1 MMARAWRWLGGGV
14 GARGQRV
21 GKLGWLGGLV
31 LCAALGL
38 HNASRIAPVPL
49 IEEFRFRYGADY
61 AAVGSVIG
69 AYTLSYALAQLVAGL
84 LTDRLGSLRL
94 VEAGVLV
101 MALGSGLFA
110 VTSSYP
116 VAVAG
121 RLLMGVAGGLLYV
134 PALSYMLA
142 AFGRAQRGKAMG
154 LAQGGIGA
162 AIVLS
167 VLLMPPL
174 FLALGLTGAY
184 LTFPIVSVLL
194 WAGLTWLVPEIPA
207 EVQHGGGSVLALARD
222 RDFWLLFMGFAFVGM
237 LAQTSVLSWLPTYL
251 RQEFEFGV
259 AEAGAAGALVSAGLM
274 VFAPIFGLLA
284 DRLGSHLRVMLIGSA
299 IGLLGF
305 VGLLLA
311 HDPILA
317 IAAGLLVSAG
327 MAATITMQI
336 VYAGERFAAI
346 GAGAAVAIVNTGGQL
361 SQSLDGPF
369 YGTILD
375 LGYGFSTVWLIAA
388 VLGLVRLVAVLL
400 LREQPAPAS
409 PNEPA

>member
-1 MMARAWRWLGGGV
+1 MMARARRRLGGGV
-14 GARGQRV
+14 AARGQRV
-21 GKLGWLGGLV
+21 GKLGWLGVLV
-31 LCAALGL
+31 LCASLGL
-38 HNASRIAPVPL
+38 HNGSRIAPVPL
-49 IEEFRFRYGADY
+49 IEEFRLRYGADY
-61 AAVGSVIG
+61 AAVGTAIG
-69 AYTLSYALAQLVAGL
+69 AYTLSYAFAQLVAGL
-84 LTDRLGSLRL
+84 LSDRLGSLRL
-94 VEAGVLV
+94 VKAGVLV
-101 MALGSGLFA
+101 MALGSGIFA

-116 VAVAG
+116 LAIVA

-142 AFGRAQRGKAMG
+142 AFGRSQRGKAMG

-167 VLLMPPL
+167 VLLMPPM
-174 FLALGLTGAY
+174 FLAVGLTGAY
-184 LTFPIVSVLL
+184 LAFPIVAILL
-194 WAGLTWLVPEIPA
+194 WVGLMGLVPEIPA
-207 EVQHGGGSVLALARD
+207 EGQHSGGSAMALVRD
-222 RDFWLLFMGFAFVGM
+222 RDFWLLFLGFAFVGM
-237 LAQTSVLSWLPTYL
+237 LAQTSVLSWMPTYL
-251 RQEFEFGV
+251 RQEFGFGV

-284 DRLGSHLRVMLIGSA
+284 DRLGSHLRVMLIGSV

-305 VGLLLA
+305 VVLLLA
-311 HDPILA
+311 QNPILA
-317 IAAGLLVSAG
+317 IVAGLLVSAG

-375 LGYGFSTVWLIAA
+375 LGLGFTTVWAIATA
-388 VLGLVRLVAVLL
+388 LGVVRLAAVLL
-400 LREQPAPAS
+400 LREESQPR
-409 PNEPA
+409 